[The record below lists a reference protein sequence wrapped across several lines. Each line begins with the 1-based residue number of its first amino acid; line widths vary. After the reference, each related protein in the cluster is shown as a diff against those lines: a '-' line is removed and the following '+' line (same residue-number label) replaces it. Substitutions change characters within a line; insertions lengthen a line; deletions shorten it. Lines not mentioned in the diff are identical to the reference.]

1 MKIAV
6 GDIVIDDLTGKKAK
20 VIKILSATGLTLK
33 QKGNAKFVDYMK
45 NGTMVV

>member
-20 VIKILSATGLTLK
+20 VIKILSATGLILDS
-33 QKGNAKFVDYMK
+33 DYMD
-45 NGTMVV
+45 GYRFSWEVTELIE